1 VQQQPVKGGIMSA
14 VVFAVLAVIV
24 VVPFI
29 AVVTATML
37 VTGSVRI
44 EERHQTL
51 TGPAPG
57 PGTQLARSLLAVPSR
72 YLAQPREAV
81 PAPDQEPEEAEPAW
95 IRPRAGQGSR

>member
-1 VQQQPVKGGIMSA
+1 MKGGIMSA
-14 VVFAVLAVIV
+14 IVFAVLAVIV

-29 AVVTATML
+29 VVVTATML

-57 PGTQLARSLLAVPSR
+57 PGTQLARSLLAVPGR
-72 YLAQPREAV
+72 YPAQTSWEAV
-81 PAPDQEPEEAEPAW
+81 PVPDQESEETEPAW